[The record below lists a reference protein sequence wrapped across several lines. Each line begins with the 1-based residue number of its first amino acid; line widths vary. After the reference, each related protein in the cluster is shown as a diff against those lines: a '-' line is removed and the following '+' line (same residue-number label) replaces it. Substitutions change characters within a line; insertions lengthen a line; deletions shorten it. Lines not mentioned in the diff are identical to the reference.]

1 MHGESRC
8 FNFAVGQEGCLTAEA
23 RKTDLS
29 ETQIAPQVLTQ
40 EARYSFTHAIAPEDF
55 RGGRRL
61 SVTFR
66 QSPLRR

>member
-1 MHGESRC
+1 MAGHV
-8 FNFAVGQEGCLTAEA
+8 AVVLLLAKGVTLQLRHA
-23 RKTDLS
+23 RLS
-29 ETQIAPQVLTQ
+29 EIQMGPQVLTQ

-55 RGGRRL
+55 CGGRRL

>member
-1 MHGESRC
+1 MWLRLNPHSNRH
-8 FNFAVGQEGCLTAEA
+8 A
-23 RKTDLS
+23 RLS
-29 ETQIAPQVLTQ
+29 DTQVAPQVLTQ

-55 RGGRRL
+55 CGSRRL